1 MCAVVLLKWATFPQG
16 VFAWITVNFLL
27 HNLDPDKP
35 DATTAGIMD
44 LGGGSTQIVF
54 EPSPGSLAGSADDD
68 VAELSVGGAK
78 KRRIFVH
85 SYLGL
90 GLNQA
95 VKRLQAAGGDLCGK
109 RSLEPGRV
117 PPLPFRT
124 YQCYHHP
131 LPRMLT
137 WTIFA
142 YTTFCSILFDFTGLR
157 AGGGAL

>member
-16 VFAWITVNFLL
+16 VFAWTTVNFLL

-54 EPSPGSLAGSADDD
+54 EPSPGSLAGIAVDD
-68 VAELSVGGAK
+68 VAELSVGGAR

-95 VKRLQAAGGDLCGK
+95 VKRLQAAEGDLCGK

-117 PPLPFRT
+117 PPSPSAHITATTTLSRGRLPGLYLLIRRFVR
-124 YQCYHHP
+124 
-131 LPRMLT
+131 
-137 WTIFA
+137 
-142 YTTFCSILFDFTGLR
+142 FCSILLR